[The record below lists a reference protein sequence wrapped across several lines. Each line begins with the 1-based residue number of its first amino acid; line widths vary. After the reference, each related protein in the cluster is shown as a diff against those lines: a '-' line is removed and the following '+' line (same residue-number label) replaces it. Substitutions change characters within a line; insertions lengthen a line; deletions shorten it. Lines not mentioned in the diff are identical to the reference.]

1 MIKNSIFL
9 KTTLLFV
16 FALLSFFAFSF
27 YFIRFQID
35 REAKLSAVK
44 YKQFTATINQ
54 IITNNGSLDAVEK
67 FLQELGFE
75 ITEDADI
82 KQALL
87 NYNRLPPIF
96 NGLFAKTIQLNNE
109 IYILLETQGKAI
121 LYKDSYNPRYH
132 AFYFIT
138 LVAIILLVFVFMLV
152 IRSLLPLKKLRL
164 QIRRFANGDLNVD
177 CKTKQSDEIG
187 ELANEFDNAIQK
199 IAALGQSRALFLRSI
214 MHELKTPI
222 TKGRITAE
230 MIDNP
235 LYKERLISVFKR
247 LQTLI
252 DEFAKI
258 EQLTSKNL
266 NITKKEFSLSELI
279 EHTKQ
284 MLLIDQLD
292 FNPIILNAPND
303 IVKADFELFAMAIKN
318 LLDNAIKYGEDKKVF
333 VDSRHYD
340 LIISNKGEALKKDF
354 KEYFKPYFK
363 DQSKNTEH
371 GFGLG
376 MYIIKNTLDAQG
388 FGISYEHKAGVNYF
402 TIHRCIVENFC
413 IIPAAKSKTPHTKQ
427 GAKS

>member
-388 FGISYEHKAGVNYF
+388 FGISYEHKAGINYF

>member
-54 IITNNGSLDAVEK
+54 IVTNNGSLDAVEK

-340 LIISNKGEALKKDF
+340 LIISNKGGALKKDF

>member
-413 IIPAAKSKTPHTKQ
+413 IISAAKSKTPHTKQ